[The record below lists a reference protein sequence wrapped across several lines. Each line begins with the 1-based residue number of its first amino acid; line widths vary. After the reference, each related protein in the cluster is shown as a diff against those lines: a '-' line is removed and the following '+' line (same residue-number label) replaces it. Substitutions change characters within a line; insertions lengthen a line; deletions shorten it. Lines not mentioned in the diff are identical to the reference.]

1 MMRKTK
7 VLFRLR
13 SLEMCGVVKVLI
25 DILQHLPQE
34 KLDITLMVNL
44 HQGELRNEIPSDI
57 KIIKIT
63 KGKEDFNKN
72 PLIYKFQLAMRLLK
86 LNLLNKFPALM
97 KFYYKENY
105 DVEIRSEEHTSE
117 LQSRENLVCR
127 LLLE

>member
-13 SLEMCGVVKVLI
+13 SLEMGGIVKVLL
-25 DILQHLPQE
+25 DNFENLPKE
-34 KLDITLMVNL
+34 KIELTLMVNL

-57 KIIKIT
+57 KIIKIA

-72 PLIYKFQLAMRLLK
+72 PLIYKFQLAFRLLK

-97 KFYYKENY
+97 KFY
-105 DVEIRSEEHTSE
+105 RSEERRVGKECS
-117 LQSRENLVCR
+117 
-127 LLLE
+127 